1 MLDDRN
7 KLERLEAKVKE
18 LEKKV
23 RELPKKQEVISDL
36 KNRLSHYEDEIRSD
50 NGNVILKKNFVIK
63 NRKGAAIDKDAGI
76 IDPNRDNTVTMFFND
91 KREGRINNLFIG
103 SNSALGD
110 FNSQTISIDVIKKD
124 DIGSVDVPVTPAQK
138 EFFNYDSNTIK
149 TENPNNGRIQA
160 ILYREKDLDERG
172 VPVAPRTPNLIVSD
186 VASTPS
192 AVLFEKGKD
201 NVDGVGAQISGQGVD
216 GFASIAHLDDAMNI
230 TASFGCGNGMYNIN
244 PAALPTA
251 DPNTQGQL
259 WRDGTTLKISL
270 G

>member
-1 MLDDRN
+1 MEEGN
-7 KLERLEAKVKE
+7 KLEKLERKVEE
-18 LEKKV
+18 LERKLQEKTSLEDTV
-23 RELPKKQEVISDL
+23 REMEK
-36 KNRLSHYEDEIRSD
+36 RLMLYEDKIRSD
-50 NGNVILKKNFVIK
+50 KGEIVLKKNFVIK
-63 NRKGAAIDKDAGI
+63 NRKGAAIDKGAGI

-110 FNSQTISIDVIKKD
+110 FNSQTISIEVIKKD
-124 DIGSVDVPVTPAQK
+124 DIGSVNVPVTPAQK

-186 VASTPS
+186 VASVPS